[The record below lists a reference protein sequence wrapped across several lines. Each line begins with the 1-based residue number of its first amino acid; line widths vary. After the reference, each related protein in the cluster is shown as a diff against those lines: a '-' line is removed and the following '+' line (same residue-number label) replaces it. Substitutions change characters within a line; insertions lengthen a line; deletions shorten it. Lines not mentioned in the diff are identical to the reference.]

1 MYRLHKDALALS
13 TAYPELF
20 SSCTRHKTGTATMR
34 LRAHYDTTLLR
45 TVMDTLSKTGI
56 HVIHFQMSHVPN
68 TIKLSTRNTMV
79 AQSFFELLTSRS
91 TYLPASLGFDD
102 PISAEVAAELVGMT
116 VVYVRQLAAKGLIL
130 AKKVGGVHYI
140 SRTSLIE
147 YVMYHRKA
155 VLLLEFGNGAAG
167 TIQAYSEQRAERLP
181 LKLRRRD
188 DIIEHFQ
195 EWMALEILA

>member
-1 MYRLHKDALALS
+1 
-13 TAYPELF
+13 
-20 SSCTRHKTGTATMR
+20 
-34 LRAHYDTTLLR
+34 
-45 TVMDTLSKTGI
+45 
-56 HVIHFQMSHVPN
+56 
-68 TIKLSTRNTMV
+68 MV

-91 TYLPASLGFDD
+91 TYLPASLGFDDPISAEGFDD

-130 AKKVGGVHYI
+130 AKKVGGLHYI
-140 SRTSLIE
+140 SRASLIE

-167 TIQAYSEQRAERLP
+167 TIQVYSEQRASRLP